1 VLVLLLLSRTSTL
14 DDFVLNFLHEL
25 QELIESDPA
34 ARVWVNVF
42 DEISNLVRITLKT
55 AHYCLEILHFD
66 VATLLLVKEVEDL
79 LQVLDLLISE
89 FVVVGL
95 LVFVL
100 LDFVLFIEFFMW
112 LSSREGRLSL
122 LSKHSLIF
130 LLLELIW

>member
-55 AHYCLEILHFD
+55 AHYRLEILHFD

-100 LDFVLFIEFFMW
+100 LDFVLFIEFFMR

-122 LSKHSLIF
+122 LSKHGLIF